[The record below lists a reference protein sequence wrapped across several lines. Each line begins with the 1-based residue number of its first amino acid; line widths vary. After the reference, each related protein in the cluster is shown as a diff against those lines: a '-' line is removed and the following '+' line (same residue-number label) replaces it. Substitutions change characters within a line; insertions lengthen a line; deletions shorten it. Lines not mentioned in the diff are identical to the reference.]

1 MNNTDLRYHVAS
13 LSAIFLALGIGIVI
27 GTAFV
32 GSPLVS
38 RQTGMLHRLET
49 HVTELREE
57 TRERERT
64 EEALAQLLPQA
75 IRGTLRGK
83 RVLVVQMGNY
93 ADATLAATETL
104 TLAGAIPMTVQ
115 LPPDAW
121 RARLNMPDVA
131 PDRIADEARK
141 LATRLASGAT
151 DFWGEYR
158 ESGLLIS
165 SDREDSLA
173 GAVGYV
179 VLVGGETGG
188 GDTTLLVQRDLPLI
202 EEWQSAGLTVV
213 AVEPRKTEISYLPT
227 YRGKG
232 IATIDAIDRAAGKIA
247 LPFALSGETGAFGYR
262 TDAGQ
267 ILPPIVGSEPSP
279 DPSPAPTATPKVIPI
294 LPSPGATQPQ

>member
-1 MNNTDLRYHVAS
+1 MNNPDLRYHVAS

-27 GTAFV
+27 GTAFI
-32 GSPLVS
+32 GTPIVS

-64 EEALAQLLPQA
+64 EEALTQLIPQA
-75 IRGTLRGK
+75 VRGTLRGK

-93 ADATLAATETL
+93 SDATIAATETL
-104 TLAGAIPMTVQ
+104 TLAGALPITVK

-121 RARLNMPDVA
+121 RARLNMPDVP
-131 PDRIADEARK
+131 PDQIAAEARK
-141 LATRLASGAT
+141 LAARLSSGAT
-151 DFWGEYR
+151 DYWDEYR
-158 ESGLLIS
+158 KSGLLVHDGIDAS
-165 SDREDSLA
+165 QM

-188 GDTTLLVQRDLPLI
+188 GDVALLAQRDLPLI

-213 AVEPRKTEISYLPT
+213 AVEPRKTEVSYLPT

-232 IATIDAIDRAAGKIA
+232 ISTIDAIDRAAGKIA
-247 LPFALSGETGAFGYR
+247 LPFALQGDTGAFGYR

-267 ILPPIVGSEPSP
+267 VLPATVGAEPSP
-279 DPSPAPTATPKVIPI
+279 SPSPSPTPKPT
-294 LPSPGATQPQ
+294 PKPTPTPGATL

>member
-1 MNNTDLRYHVAS
+1 MNNPDLRYHVAS

-27 GTAFV
+27 GTAFI
-32 GSPLVS
+32 GTPIVS

-64 EEALAQLLPQA
+64 EEALTQLIPQA
-75 IRGTLRGK
+75 VRGTLRGK

-93 ADATLAATETL
+93 SDATIAATDTL
-104 TLAGAIPMTVQ
+104 TLAGALPITVK

-121 RARLNMPDVA
+121 RARLNMPDVP
-131 PDRIADEARK
+131 PDQIATEARK
-141 LATRLASGAT
+141 LAARLSSGAT
-151 DFWGEYR
+151 DFWSEYR
-158 ESGLLIS
+158 ESGLLVHDGIDAS
-165 SDREDSLA
+165 QM

-188 GDTTLLVQRDLPLI
+188 GDVALLAQRDLPLI

-213 AVEPRKTEISYLPT
+213 AVEPRKTEVSYLPT

-247 LPFALSGETGAFGYR
+247 LPFALQGDTGAFGYR

-267 ILPPIVGSEPSP
+267 ILPATVGVEPSP
-279 DPSPAPTATPKVIPI
+279 SPSPSPTPKPT
-294 LPSPGATQPQ
+294 PKPTPTPGATP